1 MYLDYDTAPAQIKA
15 RLIKAANLSPNDRS
29 KLYVVQCLEKKGL
42 ITNSKYDGFLYQK
55 KGKNNRNSPVF
66 FDKIG
71 FKQKEQEKLE
81 FTKSPKAWVNG
92 ANGANSTHN
101 GVNGGANGVNNDANS
116 NVSYNQAPQAPQAP
130 QSYGNYDHM
139 PDTVTNAV
147 AKHNAQAQ
155 AQAQN
160 TAQELDEIPF

>member
-15 RLIKAANLSPNDRS
+15 RLIKMANLSPNDRS

-71 FKQKEQEKLE
+71 FEQKEQEKLKKTIYISNLIE
-81 FTKSPKAWVNG
+81 SYRDAVRSGAKLGCLSHELVNMG
-92 ANGANSTHN
+92 LFNT
-101 GVNGGANGVNNDANS
+101 V
-116 NVSYNQAPQAPQAP
+116 QAAHMYF
-130 QSYGNYDHM
+130 YGNTYSR
-139 PDTVTNAV
+139 
-147 AKHNAQAQ
+147 
-155 AQAQN
+155 
-160 TAQELDEIPF
+160 DEVNKAICEILEKWGIKNEN